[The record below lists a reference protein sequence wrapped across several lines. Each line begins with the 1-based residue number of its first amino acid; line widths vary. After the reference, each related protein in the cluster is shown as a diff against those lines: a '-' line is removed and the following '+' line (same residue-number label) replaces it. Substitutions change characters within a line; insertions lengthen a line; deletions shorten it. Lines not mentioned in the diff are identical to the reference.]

1 MNKRILIPLLT
12 LLISLSASAQRLKK
26 FSSDPVVYSEEL
38 QKFLTDRDKDRGELI
53 WAEISPMLNDGTFE
67 GVQFDHLVSI
77 SNNLLKKRVLDVEVW
92 YALFASCKTIS
103 NLDSE
108 TDYYSPFLDDLAS
121 FSKKNK
127 SRDTDRYLRTL
138 LTCTSDSALFD
149 DGKIRWVN
157 ETGGY
162 EFRFENETPQFIYED
177 IDLWGYYKTDSTQIV
192 ATAGVYYP
200 KTNEFKGL
208 GGEIYWIRAGISKDS
223 LYAELGPFTVDMT
236 KGSYRADSTILY
248 SSYYVT
254 EPIYGVFEER
264 LTSRSGADKAIYPRF
279 RSYESNV
286 LVTDFVPGV
295 DYKGGYS
302 LMGNKVFASG
312 AEGQKAEFIFKYE
325 GSPQMKIRANRFLL
339 NKNFFSAE
347 EGYVWI
353 KLGDADSLFHPKS
366 SMRYVPEKKVLTV
379 TRVPEG
385 MSKAPYGDTY
395 HDVDIY
401 FENLTWKLTDS
412 QFYLG
417 NLNMGS
423 VSPVFFESENYF
435 RGERYS
441 AVQGLA
447 DVNPLVNIADV
458 TRYYGSTELNIEQ
471 MADGLRMDKLST
483 HRMMMQ
489 MAIQGFVF
497 YNIETGDIR
506 VKNKTFDYILNYK
519 GDRDYDV
526 IRFVSAKQSG
536 VNASV
541 SLLNYDMEIQGI
553 SGIALSDSQKV
564 VMYPYGKIITLH
576 EGLDFDFDGKIAAG
590 RFSFW
595 GQEFFFDYDQFRVN
609 MSAID
614 SMRFKVESFTATSD
628 GRRSLVD
635 VKTVLQNINGELL
648 IDKANNKSGLEQY
661 HEYPIFK
668 SGRESYIYYD
678 RKDIHGGV
686 YDRERFYVEI
696 APFEIDSLDNAS
708 TAGLKFDGTFT
719 SAGIFPEMQQEM
731 TVQKDYSLGFETT
744 TPPTGLVAYGGVG
757 TFTNKLTLSNQGLR
771 GDGTIDYL
779 TSRAASDDFIF
790 FPDSTNGIAQSFEIQ
805 PQMANVEYP
814 HVVGRGVKY
823 HWEPL
828 QDILYTTSRDSA
840 FAMYDDIGMK
850 TVGTLDYSPQRL
862 GGDALISYLD
872 AENKSKDFTF
882 KNRMFESPEMSF
894 RVRANATAP
903 WGFSLENARGFV
915 NFELQKGEFAINDS
929 ASFMSFPINQ
939 YTAFMDFAEWQI
951 PEKSLEVKK
960 QAAPGI
966 PASKMIS
973 VHKRQ
978 DSLQYMASGAKF
990 YLENSL
996 LEGFGVP
1003 VIEVA
1008 DASIVPDS
1016 GYVAID
1022 PGAQMRQLEHAQI
1035 TAQRA
1040 NQFHKFFEGS
1050 IKISSRKK
1058 YAGSAD
1064 YEYIDDEGTPWP
1076 LHFKTI
1082 KVDTSGTTIG
1092 TATVAQEDGFY
1103 MSPFFEF
1110 YGKVELNAKKRHLFF
1125 NGYTLIQQVCDNI
1138 STTWFKFKSEIDPN
1152 KIVIILPEDNPSTR
1166 ADNLYNGIYISPD
1179 STSGYSAFLSRESS
1193 KADMEIVSATGVL
1206 FYDNEL
1212 SSYIVTTQEKLDNP
1226 DGPGNYLALDN
1237 DNCVTVGRGA
1247 LTFGKEMGQLEF
1259 APYGEVQHNLDDGY
1273 IEGDVVI
1280 NMDFHFSE
1288 PLLEAI
1294 TAKLK
1299 EATSLSGADVGRK
1312 AYRDYLGEAFSSE
1325 KDRAEFWTEIN
1336 NTGFP
1341 EKMPRELSH
1350 TISFT
1355 DVQMEYNPET
1365 SSFVSVSDIGIGSI
1379 GRTPINRKVEGYLE
1393 VIHKRRGDEFYLYF
1407 TLDNKQYYFQYKR
1420 NVLSF
1425 YTDDKPTMLILQ
1437 ETDSDDRS
1445 VKAKDGKPPF
1455 TYNQA
1460 SKGKMRLFLSK
1471 FEE

>member
-1 MNKRILIPLLT
+1 MKRS
-12 LLISLSASAQRLKK
+12 LLIFLLLSITMVANAQRLKK
-26 FSSDPVVYSEEL
+26 FSEDPVAYSEDL
-38 QKFLTDRDKDRGELI
+38 QRFLTDRDKDLGKALFEQV
-53 WAEISPMLNDGTFE
+53 SPMLNDGTFE
-67 GVQFDHLVSI
+67 GVNFAHLVTV
-77 SNNLLKKRVLDVEVW
+77 SNNLLKKRVMDLDSW
-92 YALFASCKTIS
+92 YALFMVCQSLS
-103 NLDSE
+103 QQDSDV
-108 TDYYSPFLDDLAS
+108 DYYSAFLSDLAI
-121 FSKKNK
+121 FTKRTQ

-138 LTCTSDSALFD
+138 LTCVSDSALFD
-149 DGKIRWVN
+149 DGKVSWVN

-162 EFRFENETPQFIYED
+162 EFVFEQENPVFLYED

-192 ATAGVYYP
+192 ATSGRYFP
-200 KTNEFKGL
+200 KTNEFKGN

-223 LYAELGPFTVDMT
+223 LYAELGSFVIDMT
-236 KGSYRADSTILY
+236 RGTYTSDSTLLY

-254 EPIYGVFEER
+254 EPIYGVYEEK
-264 LTSRSGADKAIYPRF
+264 LTSRTSSNKAIYPRF
-279 RSYESNV
+279 TSYDSDV
-286 LVTDFVPGV
+286 LVSDFVPGV

-312 AEGQKAEFIFKYE
+312 AEGQKAEFTFKYE
-325 GSPQMKIRANRFLL
+325 GKPQMKIKANRFLL
-339 NKNFFSAE
+339 STHYFSAQE
-347 EGYVWI
+347 AYIWV
-353 KLGDADSLFHPKS
+353 KMGDSDSLFHPKS

-385 MSKAPYGDTY
+385 MAKAPYGDTY
-395 HDVDIY
+395 HDVDIF

-412 QFYLG
+412 QMYLG

-447 DVNPLVNIADV
+447 DINPLVYISEV
-458 TRYYGSTELNIEQ
+458 TRYYGRDELTLDQ
-471 MADGLRMDKLST
+471 MADGLKMDRLST

-489 MAIQGFVF
+489 MAIQGFVY
-497 YNIETGDIR
+497 YNTETEDIR
-506 VKNKTFDYILNYK
+506 VKKKTFDYILNYK
-519 GDRDYDV
+519 RDRDYDV

-541 SLLNYDMEIQGI
+541 SLLDYDMEIQGI

-648 IDKANNKSGLEQY
+648 IDKPNNKSGLEQY

-678 RKDIHGGV
+678 RKDIHQGV
-686 YDRERFYVEI
+686 YDRERFFVEI

-719 SAGIFPEMQQEM
+719 SAGIFPVMQEEM
-731 TVQKDYSLGFETT
+731 TVQKDYSLGFETN
-744 TPPTGLVAYGGVG
+744 TPPTGLIAYGGLG

-771 GDGTIDYL
+771 GDGSIDYL
-779 TSRAASDDFIF
+779 TSHAESNDFIF
-790 FPDSTNGIAQSFEIQ
+790 FPDSTNGVAQNFEIQ
-805 PQMANVEYP
+805 SQMANVEYP
-814 HVVGRGVKY
+814 HVTGIGVGY

-828 QDILYTTSRDSA
+828 VDILYSTSRDSA
-840 FAMYDDIGMK
+840 FSLYDDIGMRA
-850 TVGTLDYSPQRL
+850 VGTLDYSPQRL

-872 AENKSKDFTF
+872 AENKSEDFTF

-894 RVRANATAP
+894 RVRAQSDSP
-903 WGFSLENARGFV
+903 WGFSLEHARGFV
-915 NFELQKGEFAINDS
+915 NFELNKGEFTINDS

-960 QAAPGI
+960 KAAPGV

-990 YLENSL
+990 YLDNSL

-1022 PGAQMRQLEHAQI
+1022 PAAQMRTLQHAQI

-1040 NQFHKFFEGS
+1040 NQFHKFFEGA
-1050 IKISSRKK
+1050 IKISSRNK
-1058 YAGSAD
+1058 YSGSAD

-1076 LHFKTI
+1076 LHFASLS
-1082 KVDTSGTTIG
+1082 VDTSGTTIG
-1092 TATVAQEDGFY
+1092 TATVKEEEGFY
-1103 MSPFFEF
+1103 MSPFFQF
-1110 YGKVELNAKKRHLFF
+1110 YGKVELNAKRRHLFF

-1138 STTWFKFKSEIDPN
+1138 NTTWFKFKSEIDPN
-1152 KIVIILPEDNPSTR
+1152 KIVIVLPEDNPSTR

-1206 FYDNEL
+1206 FYDNDL
-1212 SSYIVTTQEKLDNP
+1212 SSYIVTTPEKLKNP
-1226 DGPGNYLALDN
+1226 EGPGNYLALDN

-1247 LTFGKEMGQLEF
+1247 LTFGVDMGQVEF
-1259 APYGEVQHNLDDGY
+1259 APYGEVKHQLDDGY

-1280 NMDFHFSE
+1280 NMDFHFSDA
-1288 PLLEAI
+1288 LLEAI

-1299 EATSLSGADVGRK
+1299 AATDLSGADVGRT
-1312 AYRDYLGEAFSSE
+1312 AYKDYLGEAFSSE
-1325 KDRAEFWTEIN
+1325 KDRAEFLAEIN
-1336 NTGFP
+1336 TTGFP

-1350 TISFT
+1350 TFSFS

-1379 GRTPINRKVEGYLE
+1379 GRVPINRRVEGYLE

-1407 TLDNKQYYFQYKR
+1407 ELDNKQYYFQFKR
-1420 NVLSF
+1420 NVMSF
-1425 YTDDKPTMLILQ
+1425 YTSDKPTMLILQ

-1471 FEE
+1471 FED